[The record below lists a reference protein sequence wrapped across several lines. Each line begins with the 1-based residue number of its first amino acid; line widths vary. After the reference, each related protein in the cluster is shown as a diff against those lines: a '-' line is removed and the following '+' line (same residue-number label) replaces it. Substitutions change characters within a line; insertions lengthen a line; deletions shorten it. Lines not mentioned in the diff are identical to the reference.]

1 MMGAVASTPAPIRFR
16 PMPLPELLDELF
28 RLYRRHF
35 SLIVAVSLLVA
46 LPALVWSLVTGTYR
60 LNSASYANLF
70 TTTGSATPAFN
81 SQQFSNLLGA
91 IAIGVLGG
99 LILLPISVGA
109 VYRAVTDVAVGRPAT
124 IGSVLRET
132 LGRYWRLLGLIGLF
146 ILIGIGWLI
155 AEIIGFVLLV
165 LPGLAVFCAAIY
177 LLVRWSLV
185 VAAMMAEDIGPIRGL
200 GRSWNLV
207 SGSWWRTFGILLIVT
222 ILQLIITYGLFILF
236 GVVAALFSTGDFQAA
251 LVQVGGT
258 LLSAVVSPITT
269 IAVTLLYFDLR
280 VRKEGLDLDQLAQ
293 QTSPGPAPA

>member
-35 SLIVAVSLLVA
+35 SLIVGVSLLVA
-46 LPALVWSLVTGTYR
+46 LPGLVWTLVTGTYR

-70 TTTGSATPAFN
+70 VTSGSSTPVFN
-81 SQQFSNLLGA
+81 SQQFSNLVGPLLLG
-91 IAIGVLGG
+91 GLGG
-99 LILLPISVGA
+99 LILLPFSLGA
-109 VYRAVTDVAVGRPAT
+109 VYRAVTDVALGRPAT

-132 LGRYWRLLGLIGLF
+132 LARYWPLLGLIGLV
-146 ILIGIGWLI
+146 LLMVIGWFI
-155 AEIIGFVLLV
+155 AEIIGLFLLV
-165 LPGLAVFCAAIY
+165 IPGLAVFCAAVY
-177 LLVRWSLV
+177 LAVRWTLA

-207 SGSWWRTFGILLIVT
+207 SGSWWRTFGILLIVG
-222 ILQLIITYGLFILF
+222 ILQTIISYGLFILF
-236 GVVAALFSTGDFQAA
+236 GVIAALFSTGDFQAA

-258 LLSAVVSPITT
+258 LLGALVSPITT
-269 IAVTLLYFDLR
+269 IAITLLYFDLR

>member
-1 MMGAVASTPAPIRFR
+1 MIGAVASTPAPIRFR

-91 IAIGVLGG
+91 LAIGVLGG

-109 VYRAVTDVAVGRPAT
+109 VYRAVTDVALGRPAT

-132 LGRYWRLLGLIGLF
+132 LARYLPLLGLVALGV
-146 ILIGIGWLI
+146 GIAIVWVI
-155 AEIIGFVLLV
+155 AFAVGIVLLV
-165 LPGLAVFCAAIY
+165 LPGLAVLCAGVY
-177 LLVRWSLV
+177 LAVRWSLSI
-185 VAAMMAEDIGPIRGL
+185 ASMMAEDIGPIRGM
-200 GRSWNLV
+200 GRSWALV
-207 SGSWWRTFGILLIVT
+207 KSQWWRTFGIIV
-222 ILQLIITYGLFILF
+222 I
-236 GVVAALFSTGDFQAA
+236 
-251 LVQVGGT
+251 VG
-258 LLSAVVSPITT
+258 IM
-269 IAVTLLYFDLR
+269 
-280 VRKEGLDLDQLAQ
+280 Q
-293 QTSPGPAPA
+293 